1 MKILAQV
8 HLPKTIG
15 EIYSRRTTVSLV
27 NTVCNTAMVTLFN
40 IDPALCTI

>member
-27 NTVCNTAMVTLFN
+27 NAVCNTAMVASFN
-40 IDPALCTI
+40 IDPAWCTL